1 MKAYA
6 PGLVTLAE
14 KGVQN
19 GITVTSINLDLTS
32 RKQRQYRLLV
42 KPNPFNA
49 RILFQPYLSFVSS
62 CKKVAGISSLDDE
75 AEVIGTFMDDF
86 VVKVYLPQL
95 EEKVDVILQQAV
107 NCEHLIV
114 HEPLQPADQNLSFSS
129 QRFLTGYLLGHLE
142 LPSDCQGRWKLEAL
156 RSDR

>member
-1 MKAYA
+1 MKTYA

-62 CKKVAGISSLDDE
+62 AKKVAGISSLDDE
-75 AEVIGTFMDDF
+75 AEVIGSFMDDF

-95 EEKVDVILQQAV
+95 EDKVSGIFQAAV
-107 NCEHLIV
+107 TGEYSMMNEARRCSYRRKPRTLSSRIFTGTPGALI
-114 HEPLQPADQNLSFSS
+114 PLS
-129 QRFLTGYLLGHLE
+129 
-142 LPSDCQGRWKLEAL
+142 RWV
-156 RSDR
+156 RSDSNSPSIR

>member
-6 PGLVTLAE
+6 PGLVALAE

-19 GITVTSINLDLTS
+19 GITVTSINLDLAS
-32 RKQRQYRLLV
+32 RKTRQYRLLV

-62 CKKVAGISSLDDE
+62 AKKVAGISSLDDE
-75 AEVIGTFMDDF
+75 AEVIGSFMDDF

-95 EEKVDVILQQAV
+95 EEKVTGIFQAAV
-107 NCEHLIV
+107 NCKSVDAVLSDADPIASFGRFPDRRIV
-114 HEPLQPADQNLSFSS
+114 GDM
-129 QRFLTGYLLGHLE
+129 E
-142 LPSDCQGRWKLEAL
+142 LASYCQGMCRRYNTAL
-156 RSDR
+156 LAR

>member
-1 MKAYA
+1 MKTYA
-6 PGLVTLAE
+6 PGLVTFAE

-62 CKKVAGISSLDDE
+62 AKKVAGISSLDDE
-75 AEVIGTFMDDF
+75 AEVIGSFMDDF

-95 EEKVDVILQQAV
+95 EDKVSAIFQTAV
-107 NCEHLIV
+107 TCESSMAIGG
-114 HEPLQPADQNLSFSS
+114 PLLTVDQLRELSWRISIG
-129 QRFLTGYLLGHLE
+129 TLGARIPLSRYGMDE
-142 LPSDCQGRWKLEAL
+142 
-156 RSDR
+156 